1 MGLRRDV
8 SFVSE
13 GPYTPVSQLRA
24 ISEHAIDLRRERT
37 DADSST
43 LPRGLCRGSCALSR
57 NPRRSSGQQGSGAI
71 VLPSDAD
78 IRQVLAERVDALAG
92 QEDGIAIVSWAWSE
106 RKVEGLS
113 RAAI

>member
-1 MGLRRDV
+1 MQIVR
-8 SFVSE
+8 
-13 GPYTPVSQLRA
+13 PYRVGCAGVLA
-24 ISEHAIDLRRERT
+24 LLVG
-37 DADSST
+37 T
-43 LPRGLCRGSCALSR
+43 LAGAQAR
-57 NPRRSSGQQGSGAI
+57 QGSGAI